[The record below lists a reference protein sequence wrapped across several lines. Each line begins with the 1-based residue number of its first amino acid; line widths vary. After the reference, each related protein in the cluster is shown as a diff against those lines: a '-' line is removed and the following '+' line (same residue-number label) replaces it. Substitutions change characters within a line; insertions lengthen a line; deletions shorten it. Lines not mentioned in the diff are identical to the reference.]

1 MAIVHPD
8 VGRFGSRI
16 GERDGPIEGDARDRL
31 RLPPCCAESGYI
43 LSRHTRSSREG
54 MVDMRTPGGPALAR
68 SREVRRKIS
77 AQAALFA
84 IVLSLGAFAP
94 ACAEVRIQSSP
105 GGDVKQYLALFAVVR
120 QSGERV
126 VIDGPCL
133 SACTLVLSTI
143 PHNRICVTPRAV
155 LGFHAARW
163 VDRSGREYAAAEP
176 TRAIAASYPASV
188 RAWIRR
194 HGGLSRRVILLRGRE
209 LTALYPACR

>member
-1 MAIVHPD
+1 MLRWPNPNIIV
-8 VGRFGSRI
+8 
-16 GERDGPIEGDARDRL
+16 
-31 RLPPCCAESGYI
+31 
-43 LSRHTRSSREG
+43 RHMLSSRERLVA
-54 MVDMRTPGGPALAR
+54 MQMPAVRWLAR
-68 SREVRRKIS
+68 VRSRNVTGRAPAR
-77 AQAALFA
+77 AALLA
-84 IVLSLGAFAP
+84 IILSLSALVP
-94 ACAEVRIQSSP
+94 ARAEVRIRASP

-163 VDRSGREYAAAEP
+163 VDRYGREYAATTP

-188 RAWIRR
+188 RAWITRQ
-194 HGGLSRRVILLRGRE
+194 GGLSRRVLLLRGRE
-209 LTALYPACR
+209 LRAMYPSCR